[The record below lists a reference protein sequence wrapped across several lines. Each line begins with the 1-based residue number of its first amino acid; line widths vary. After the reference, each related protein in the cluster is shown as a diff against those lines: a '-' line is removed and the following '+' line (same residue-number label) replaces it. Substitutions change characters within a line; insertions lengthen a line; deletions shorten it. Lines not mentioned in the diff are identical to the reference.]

1 MNYLLGEE
9 GMFDLL
15 IIGGGP
21 AGYHAAIRAS
31 QLRGR
36 VCLVEKEERLGG
48 VCLNRGCI
56 PTKALVKSTEVLY
69 SIKRA
74 RDFGIGVDNFKLNF
88 SSLTKRKESIVKALT
103 QGLSNLFKSYKI
115 ELVKG
120 FGKIVAPQK
129 VEVEGR
135 VIEAKNILIATGSR
149 PLSFSPFI
157 LDGERIITTKEALN
171 LNEVPESVVIVGGGA
186 NGCELAHIFSSLGCK
201 VSIVEMMEN
210 ILPGEDTEIATYLAR
225 LLHKEGINLYSGRKV
240 EEVKLREDNVQCKLS
255 GGEEITGEKLL
266 LCVGR
271 KPNIEDIGLDRI
283 GIKIEKGR
291 IWTNGKMQTNIPS
304 IYAAGDV
311 VNSDMLAHVAFK
323 EGVVAAENALGE
335 NSLMDYNVVPHCIF
349 THPEVAS
356 VGLTEKE
363 ARERYD
369 DKVKIGRFPFM
380 ASGKALCEGEGAGFI
395 KIVAGSKNEEILG
408 VHIIGSHASELISE
422 GALAISLKATLKDI
436 SRVIHPHPTLSE
448 ALMEAASDGRSEA
461 IHLSRKRI

>member
-1 MNYLLGEE
+1 
-9 GMFDLL
+9 MFDLL
-15 IIGGGP
+15 VIGGGP
-21 AGYHAAIRAS
+21 AGYHSAIRAS
-31 QLRGR
+31 QLGGK
-36 VCLVEKEERLGG
+36 VCLVEREERLGG

-56 PTKALVKSTEVLY
+56 PTKALVKGTEVLH

-74 RDFGIGVDNFKLNF
+74 KDFGIEVDDFKLDF
-88 SSLTKRKESIVKALT
+88 SSLIKRKESVVKALT
-103 QGLSNLFKSYKI
+103 RGLSSLFKSYKI

-120 FGKIVAPQK
+120 FGKILSPQK

-157 LDGERIITTKEALN
+157 LDGERVITTKEALS
-171 LNEVPESVVIVGGGA
+171 LNEVPQSMVIVGGGV
-186 NGCELAHIFSSLGCK
+186 NGCEFAHIFSSLGCK

-210 ILPGEDTEIATYLAR
+210 ILPGEDPEIATYLAR
-225 LLHKEGINLYSGRKV
+225 LLHKEEIALYLGRKV
-240 EEVKLREDNVQCKLS
+240 KEVRLREDDVWCRLS
-255 GGEEITGEKLL
+255 DDEEITGEKLI

-283 GIKIEKGR
+283 GIKTEKGR
-291 IWTNGKMQTNIPS
+291 IWTNEKMQTNIPS

-311 VNSDMLAHVAFK
+311 VDSVMLAHVAFK
-323 EGVVAAENALGE
+323 EGLVAAENALGE
-335 NSLMDYNVVPHCIF
+335 NSLIDYTVIPSCIF

-363 ARERYD
+363 ARERYNN
-369 DKVKIGRFPFM
+369 KVRIGRFPLA

-395 KIVAGSKNEEILG
+395 KIVAGSKDEEVLG

-422 GALAISLKATLKDI
+422 VTLAISLRATLKDI
-436 SRVIHPHPTLSE
+436 SKVIHPHPTLSE
-448 ALMEAASDGRSEA
+448 ALMEAASDGRGEA
-461 IHLSRKRI
+461 IHLPRKRKG